1 MCLRNNYLCFAIANN
16 KCVQWDT
23 DSASVHLTSPT
34 VEQCEKV
41 LSQLKET
48 NEFWRIIL
56 ESSTPESSLKVF
68 SSINESLVRG
78 LDILHT
84 TLDNCCV
91 SELSRMLT
99 SDKTMNVLYL
109 MSSPLP
115 PNSLEMLSKALSSNK
130 TIKTFL
136 LSGDDNITDEDIPH
150 VCKMLGINTTLEQL
164 YLDCS
169 NITNFGEQQISEA
182 LVQNSTLITLYI
194 NGSYLRNSNVWANK
208 NF

>member
-1 MCLRNNYLCFAIANN
+1 MCLHNNYLCFAIVNN
-16 KCVQWDT
+16 KCVQWDA
-23 DSASVHLTSPT
+23 DNASVHLTSPT
-34 VEQCEKV
+34 VEQCEEV

-48 NEFWRIIL
+48 NEYWRIIL

-68 SSINESLVRG
+68 SNINESLVRG

-84 TLDNCCV
+84 TLDNCCI
-91 SELSRMLT
+91 SELSHVLS

-115 PNSLEMLSKALSSNK
+115 PNSLQMLCKALSSNK

-136 LSGDDNITDEDIPH
+136 LSGDDNFTDEDIPH
-150 VCKMLGINTTLEQL
+150 VCKMLSINTTLEQL

-169 NITNFGEQQISEA
+169 NITDFGEQQISEV
-182 LVQNSTLITLYI
+182 LVQNNTLITLYI
-194 NGSYLRNSNVWANK
+194 NGSYLRNTNAWVK
-208 NF
+208 KKF